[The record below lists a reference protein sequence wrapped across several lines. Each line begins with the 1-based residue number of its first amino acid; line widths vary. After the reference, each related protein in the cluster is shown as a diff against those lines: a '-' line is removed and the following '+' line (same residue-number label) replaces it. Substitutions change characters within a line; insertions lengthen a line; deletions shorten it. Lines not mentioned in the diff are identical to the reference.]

1 MRISDWSSDVC
12 SSDLLRLNRDAL
24 LEILKN
30 GSAGSFS
37 LNVYSSMSSMK
48 DFDHG
53 ARLLKKD
60 VNILRDCANSD
71 SAKEILKFADSL
83 QNYIFYRLKCRTRT
97 PPGPAFPMARRAPA
111 DGCTSHKEIGRAS
124 SRER

>member
-1 MRISDWSSDVC
+1 MAANVV
-12 SSDLLRLNRDAL
+12 LAHEAAEAGQALGLNRDAL

-37 LNVYSSMSSMK
+37 LNVYSSMSSMM

-60 VNILRDCANSD
+60 VNFLRDCANRSEE
-71 SAKEILKFADSL
+71 SRVGNECVCP
-83 QNYIFYRLKCRTRT
+83 CRSRGS
-97 PPGPAFPMARRAPA
+97 PYHE
-111 DGCTSHKEIGRAS
+111 TSHLDTES
-124 SRER
+124 HTD

>member
-1 MRISDWSSDVC
+1 MAANVV
-12 SSDLLRLNRDAL
+12 LAHEAAEAGQALGLNRDAL

-71 SAKEILKFADSL
+71 SAKEIVKGRSEG
-83 QNYIFYRLKCRTRT
+83 RRVGKECVSKCR
-97 PPGPAFPMARRAPA
+97 
-111 DGCTSHKEIGRAS
+111 
-124 SRER
+124 SRWVQYN

>member
-71 SAKEILKFADSL
+71 SAKEIVKVDRKST
-83 QNYIFYRLKCRTRT
+83 RLNSSHYCATRM
-97 PPGPAFPMARRAPA
+97 P
-111 DGCTSHKEIGRAS
+111 S
-124 SRER
+124 SA